1 MKVFLNLLQWLLGLQ
16 KSSWHFY
23 TRKKWLC
30 VMKASKH
37 EPKLKTVD
45 NDNLLCITTLVQ
57 IRVGTSGEISG
68 SRNLQLGSTQH
79 YCMLGRAANDP
90 SVSTITEKAP
100 TRAFSWLKAP
110 TSAFTFKTL
119 LLRHVTMLNRH
130 PNTLG
135 RIDQKLGSLHN
146 YQNWWL

>member
-1 MKVFLNLLQWLLGLQ
+1 MKGFLNLSQWLLGLQ

-100 TRAFSWLKAP
+100 TSESQWIVCSSNAG
-110 TSAFTFKTL
+110 TED
-119 LLRHVTMLNRH
+119 
-130 PNTLG
+130 G
-135 RIDQKLGSLHN
+135 DKLEKFNCFQDSSET
-146 YQNWWL
+146 

>member
-1 MKVFLNLLQWLLGLQ
+1 MKVFFNLSQWLLGLQ

-110 TSAFTFKTL
+110 TSAFTFKTP

>member
-1 MKVFLNLLQWLLGLQ
+1 MVILINMKAKNIKSKSNLAPAYYESFLNLLQWLLGLQ

-23 TRKKWLC
+23 THKKWLC

-90 SVSTITEKAP
+90 PVSTIMKNAL
-100 TRAFSWLKAP
+100 TRAFSYLKAP
-110 TSAFTFKTL
+110 ISTFTFKTDTIYTEQAL
-119 LLRHVTMLNRH
+119 
-130 PNTLG
+130 
-135 RIDQKLGSLHN
+135 
-146 YQNWWL
+146 